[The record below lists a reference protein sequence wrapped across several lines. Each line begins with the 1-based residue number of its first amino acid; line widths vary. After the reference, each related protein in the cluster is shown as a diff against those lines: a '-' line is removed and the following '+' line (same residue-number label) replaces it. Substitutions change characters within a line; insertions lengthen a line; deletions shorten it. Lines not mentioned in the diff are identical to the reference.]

1 MHDTDADDRSALPP
15 VVTPEEWQQARDA
28 LLVKEK
34 RLTRALDALAAERR
48 RLPVV
53 EFSAGY
59 GFDGPD
65 GSVDLLGLFAGR
77 RQLVVYH
84 FMFEPGE
91 QHVCAGCSAVA
102 DSVGHLAHLHAR
114 DTSFVLTSMAPLVE
128 LEAFK
133 ARMGWTVPWYSC
145 RDRRFNDACG
155 IGTGFGLSAFL
166 RDGERVYR
174 SYFTTGRGV
183 DRMRFDLNVLDH
195 TALGRQETW
204 EDSPAGWPQT
214 PAYWWRLHD
223 EYPSDDHT
231 AAA

>member
-1 MHDTDADDRSALPP
+1 

-34 RLTRALDALAAERR
+34 RATRALDALAAERR

-59 GFDGPD
+59 GFDGPH

-84 FMFEPGE
+84 FMFEPGDE
-91 QHVCAGCSAVA
+91 HVCAGCSAVA
-102 DSVGHLAHLHAR
+102 DSVGPLAHLHAR
-114 DTSFVLTSMAPLVE
+114 DTSFALTSIAPPAE

-145 RDRRFNDACG
+145 RDRRFNEDCG
-155 IGTGFGLSAFL
+155 TGTGFGLSVFL
-166 RDGERVYR
+166 RDGERVFR
-174 SYFTTGRGV
+174 SYFTSGRGV
-183 DRMRFDLNVLDH
+183 DRLRFDLNVLDH
-195 TALGRQETW
+195 TPLGRQETW

-223 EYPSDDHT
+223 EYPANDHT

>member
-1 MHDTDADDRSALPP
+1 MKETDVADDRSPLPP

-34 RLTRALDALAAERR
+34 RLTRELDALAAERR

-53 EFSAGY
+53 EFRADHAFEGPEGTVSLLDV
-59 GFDGPD
+59 FD
-65 GSVDLLGLFAGR
+65 GR

-91 QHVCAGCSAVA
+91 KDVCSGCSAVA
-102 DSVGHLAHLHAR
+102 DSVGH
-114 DTSFVLTSMAPLVE
+114 
-128 LEAFK
+128 
-133 ARMGWTVPWYSC
+133 
-145 RDRRFNDACG
+145 DACG
-155 IGTGFGLSAFL
+155 VGGGFGLSAFL

-174 SYFTTGRGV
+174 SYFTRGRGL
-183 DRMRFDLNVLDH
+183 DRLRFDLNVLDH

-214 PAYWWRLHD
+214 PAYWWQLHD
-223 EYPSDDHT
+223 EYEPPKEP
-231 AAA
+231 AAS